1 MQSIAYIKLNSV
13 KRALTGNFNKSIF
26 KTTEDYLF
34 GSYWFV
40 TTSHDRLCIWRAF
53 NGNILMVGKA
63 TCGKETFAQKLGINN
78 FFSKLLNVYPTEAAS
93 RSEVCNFIKRDSA
106 TGVYL

>member
-40 TTSHDRLCIWRAF
+40 TTSHDRLCIRRAF

-63 TCGKETFAQKLGINN
+63 TCGKETFA
-78 FFSKLLNVYPTEAAS
+78 
-93 RSEVCNFIKRDSA
+93 
-106 TGVYL
+106 